1 MTPRG
6 YILGLVLAA
15 SLCPPALAAPERV
28 VSINLCADELV
39 IPLADRETIKSV
51 SYLSADPEES
61 PVAEEAKGLPVNYAR
76 AEEILP
82 LKPDIVFANRF
93 SAAYTVNLLRRL
105 GVNVVELPNPTDFD
119 GIRANVRRVAEIL
132 GHPERGEAMIRNFD
146 ETLAE
151 AKMPGGAAR
160 PLAVIYRAGG
170 YTDGGTGLIS
180 DILSHVG
187 LRNMALER
195 GFKQW
200 AHLSVEQLLLDQ
212 PDVVVVSAY
221 RQEAPSE
228 EAAVLNH
235 PALRAYLATHRSIAI
250 PAKYWGC
257 GTPAIAEVAKRL
269 SGLLRGSKP
278 Q

>member
-6 YILGLVLAA
+6 YIFGFVLAA
-15 SLCPPALAAPERV
+15 SLCPPALATPERV

-39 IPLADRETIKSV
+39 IPLGDRNTIKSV

-61 PVAEEAKGLPVNYAR
+61 PVADEAKDLPVNYAR

-105 GVNVVELPNPTDFD
+105 GVNVIELPNPTDFD
-119 GIRANVRRVAEIL
+119 GIRANVRRVAELL
-132 GHPERGEAMIRNFD
+132 GHPERGEAMIRDFNAA
-146 ETLAE
+146 LAE
-151 AKMPGGAAR
+151 AKMPEGAAR
-160 PLAVIYRAGG
+160 PLAVVYRAGG
-170 YTDGGTGLIS
+170 YTDGGTGLS
-180 DILSHVG
+180 SEILAHLG
-187 LRNMALER
+187 LRNMSEER
-195 GFKQW
+195 GLKQW
-200 AHLSVEQLLLDQ
+200 DHLSVEQLLLDQ
-212 PDVVVVSAY
+212 PDIVVVSAY

-228 EAAVLNH
+228 EAAVLEH
-235 PALRAYLATHRSIAI
+235 PALRTYLATHRSIAI

-257 GTPAIAEVAKRL
+257 GTPAIAEAAKRL
-269 SGLLRGSKP
+269 SALLRGNKP

>member
-1 MTPRG
+1 MMPRG
-6 YILGLVLAA
+6 YILGAILAA
-15 SLCPPALAAPERV
+15 SLCPPAVAAPERV

-61 PVAEEAKGLPVNYAR
+61 PVADEAKGLPVNYAR

-105 GVNVVELPNPTDFD
+105 GVKVVELPNPTDFE
-119 GIRANVRRVAEIL
+119 GIRANIRQVADLL
-132 GHPERGEAMIRNFD
+132 GHPERGEAMIRHFD
-146 ETLAE
+146 ETLRRTQ
-151 AKMPGGAAR
+151 MPEGASR
-160 PLAVIYRAGG
+160 PLAIVYRAGG
-170 YTDGGTGLIS
+170 YTDGGTGLS
-180 DILSHVG
+180 SEILAHVG

-195 GFKQW
+195 GLKQW
-200 AHLSVEQLLLDQ
+200 DHLSVEQLLLDR
-212 PDVVVVSAY
+212 PDIVVVSAY
-221 RQEAPSE
+221 REEAPSE
-228 EAAVLNH
+228 EAAVLEH

-257 GTPAIAEVAKRL
+257 GTPAIAEAAKAL
-269 SGLLRGSKP
+269 SGLLRGER
-278 Q
+278 

>member
-15 SLCPPALAAPERV
+15 SLCPPALAAPQRV

-39 IPLADRETIKSV
+39 IPLADRDTIKSV

-61 PVAEEAKGLPVNYAR
+61 PVADEAKGLPVNYAR

-119 GIRANVRRVAEIL
+119 GIRANIRRVAKLL
-132 GHPERGEAMIRNFD
+132 GHPERGEAMIRDFD
-146 ETLAE
+146 ETLAQ
-151 AKMPGGAAR
+151 AKMPVGATR
-160 PLAVIYRAGG
+160 PLAVVYRAGG
-170 YTDGGTGLIS
+170 YTDGGTGLS
-180 DILSHVG
+180 SEVLAHVG
-187 LRNMALER
+187 LRNMAQER
-195 GFKQW
+195 GLKQW
-200 AHLSVEQLLLDQ
+200 DHLSVEQLLLDQ

-228 EAAVLNH
+228 EAAVLEH
-235 PALRAYLATHRSIAI
+235 PALRAYLATHRSISI

-257 GTPAIAEVAKRL
+257 GTPAIAEAAKRL
-269 SGLLRGSKP
+269 SALLHGSKP

>member
-6 YILGLVLAA
+6 YIFSLVLAA
-15 SLCPPALAAPERV
+15 SLCPPALAAPERI

-119 GIRANVRRVAEIL
+119 GIRANIRRVAEIL
-132 GHPERGEAMIRNFD
+132 GHPERGEAMIREFD
-146 ETLAE
+146 ETLAQ
-151 AKMPGGAAR
+151 AKMPEGAAR